1 MFIIRKLFQQILSKI
16 EALESAVT
24 SMESSGTSS
33 LDGLSASLKDLR
45 TAANRHDMA
54 IEDLLD
60 SWEDLQKEQQ
70 AETRS
75 LSASLSS
82 LYHQDRTEFQSRE
95 KALLDLVMSYH
106 DQLFMLQRAAEEAHM
121 EDWNHQFALADTKLT
136 NIRLPA
142 EFQPICNVNLP
153 VDYSLYEVVDLVPT
167 ADSFLDHLI
176 AEVYSCGYLY
186 RGKILK
192 KAKVSVYSFQNDST
206 VKTQPDK
213 SEEELS

>member
-1 MFIIRKLFQQILSKI
+1 MFKIRKLLRQILSKI

-33 LDGLSASLKDLR
+33 FDGLSSSLKDLR

-60 SWEDLQKEQQ
+60 SWENLQKEQQ

-75 LSASLSS
+75 LSASLSA
-82 LYHQDRTEFQSRE
+82 LHHQDRAEFQSRE
-95 KALLDLVMSYH
+95 KVLLDLVMSYH
-106 DQLFMLQRAAEEAHM
+106 DQLYMLQRAADEAHA
-121 EDWNHQFALADTKLT
+121 EDWSHQFTLADAKLT
-136 NIRLPA
+136 SLRLPA

-153 VDYSLYEVVDLVPT
+153 VDYSLHEVVDLVPT
-167 ADSFLDHLI
+167 ADSLLDHLI
-176 AEVYSCGYLY
+176 AEVDSCGYLY
-186 RGKILK
+186 RGKVLR
-192 KAKVSVYSFQNDST
+192 KAKVSVYSFQNEPS
-206 VKTQPDK
+206 VNIQPEK

>member
-1 MFIIRKLFQQILSKI
+1 MFKIRKLLQQILSKI
-16 EALESAVT
+16 EALEDAVT
-24 SMESSGTSS
+24 TMESSGTSS

-60 SWEDLQKEQQ
+60 SWEDLQKEQR
-70 AETRS
+70 AETGS
-75 LSASLSS
+75 LSAAPSS
-82 LYHQDRTEFQSRE
+82 LYHQDRTEFQLRE
-95 KALLDLVMSYH
+95 KALLDLAMSYH
-106 DQLFMLQRAAEEAHM
+106 DQLYMLQRAAEEAHM
-121 EDWNHQFALADTKLT
+121 EDWSHQFALADTKLT

-142 EFQPICNVNLP
+142 EFQPVCSANIP

-192 KAKVSVYSFQNDST
+192 KAKVSVYSFQNEPS
-206 VKTQPDK
+206 VKIPPDK
-213 SEEELS
+213 SREELS

>member
-1 MFIIRKLFQQILSKI
+1 MFKIRKLLRQILSKI

-121 EDWNHQFALADTKLT
+121 
-136 NIRLPA
+136 
-142 EFQPICNVNLP
+142 
-153 VDYSLYEVVDLVPT
+153 
-167 ADSFLDHLI
+167 
-176 AEVYSCGYLY
+176 
-186 RGKILK
+186 
-192 KAKVSVYSFQNDST
+192 
-206 VKTQPDK
+206 
-213 SEEELS
+213 